1 MRLDSSMWQRFPRS
15 TLLRYSI
22 CLVATAVAL
31 LLRKLLNPLLGD
43 YSPYITLYPTIVFLS
58 IYAGVGP
65 SVVALF
71 LGVLGVTCWF
81 VQLRG
86 SFLVNDLPA
95 HAVGSS
101 MFLAVGACIIAAG
114 ESVRRAQRALTA
126 SSQQLRR
133 FLEAAPTG
141 LTRCS
146 RDLRY
151 VAANSAYAE
160 IAGLPADGIVG
171 RPIVDVMGVD
181 GWERIRP
188 YVERVLRGERVE
200 YETLLPFASGGPREL
215 HVVYTPEKEGLEV
228 VGWVASVTDITEFK
242 RVQNRLQEM
251 EKRAAAGQLAASL
264 AHEINNPLSTVINV
278 LYLLGNSDLD
288 PASAGL
294 ISTANSEIARVAH
307 IVKQS
312 LSYYRA
318 EMAAKEVDLAT
329 LIQESL
335 QVFSDK
341 FQRNGIVISKK
352 VAAGTSICGVAHEIR
367 QVVDNL
373 LINAAEAMPRGG
385 RVTLCLRQSRT
396 WRKPSE
402 LGVRFTIADNGC
414 GIPKPCLA
422 RVFEPFFTTKPEK
435 GTGLGLWVVKGI
447 IEKYGGNIRIRSSDR
462 APRSGTVVSIFW
474 PKNTLTKKLLQP
486 EYAA

>member
-1 MRLDSSMWQRFPRS
+1 MWQRFPRS
-15 TLLRYSI
+15 TLWRYSI

-43 YSPYITLYPTIVFLS
+43 YAPYITLYPTIVFLS

-71 LGVLGVTCWF
+71 LGLLGVTYWF
-81 VQLRG
+81 MDFRG
-86 SFLVNDLPA
+86 SFRVNDIPA
-95 HAVGSS
+95 HVVLSL
-101 MFLAVGACIIAAG
+101 MFVAVGACIIAAG
-114 ESVRRAQRALTA
+114 QSVRRAQRALTA
-126 SSQQLRR
+126 SSKQLRR

-160 IAGLPADGIVG
+160 TAGLPADAIVG
-171 RPIVDVMGVD
+171 RPIVDVMGVA

-200 YETLLPFASGGPREL
+200 YETVLPFASGGPREL
-215 HVVYTPEKEGLEV
+215 HVVYTPEKEGQEV

-242 RVQNRLQEM
+242 RLQNRLQEM

-264 AHEINNPLSTVINV
+264 AHEINNPLSTVINA
-278 LYLLGNSDLD
+278 LFLLGNSDLD

-294 ISTANSEIARVAH
+294 ISTANDEIARVAR

-318 EMAAKEVDLAT
+318 EVTAEEIDLAT

-341 FQRNGIVISKK
+341 FQRNGIVISRKIG
-352 VAAGTSICGVAHEIR
+352 AGASISGVAHEIR

-373 LINAAEAMPRGG
+373 LINAADAMPRGG
-385 RVTLCLRQSRT
+385 HLTLCLRQSRT

-422 RVFEPFFTTKPEK
+422 RVFEPFFTTKAEK

-447 IEKYGGNIRIRSSDR
+447 IEKYGGNIRIRSTNK

-474 PKNTLTKKLLQP
+474 PKNTVTKRLVRP